1 MRVLSE
7 KQPVLRLDAIDWKIL
22 FEVKDNIRQP
32 LTKVAETCLLS
43 RQAVEYRL
51 KQMSLNGL
59 ITGSR
64 AVINTRL
71 LGYKSYHVLIE
82 THSPEDEKELI
93 TRAQKND
100 AVNLIILYSGKY
112 NLEISILA
120 KDEEEFIQKYIRLV
134 DKIKVRKDLFLTL
147 RGTLVGRVLPE
158 QHIPLKKKPEM
169 TLIETSHKPK
179 EIEVDLQDLQ
189 LMYKL
194 SQEAIRT
201 NISLAEELGLSKDT
215 VKYRI
220 KQLEESGLIREYRP
234 VINYSALGL
243 SVNTLLLRVDYQMD
257 EVQKL
262 ETFFKSNLSVLWCAK
277 AFGYYDYVLYVITRN
292 LDEFH
297 ELIGQI
303 KEKFSELVKTY
314 EILFAHEELK
324 YEFMSKSVL
333 REFGK

>member
-1 MRVLSE
+1 MRVLSP
-7 KQPVLRLDAIDWKIL
+7 KLQLLHLDAIDWKIL

-51 KQMSLNGL
+51 KQMALNNL

-82 THSPEDEKELI
+82 TQSPEDEKELVN
-93 TRAQKND
+93 RAQKND
-100 AVNLIILYSGKY
+100 SINLIILYSGKY
-112 NLEISILA
+112 NLEISLLA
-120 KDEEEFIQKYIRLV
+120 KDEEDFIHKYIHLV
-134 DKIKVRKDLFLTL
+134 NGLRIRKDMFLTL
-147 RGTLVGRVLPE
+147 RSTLVGRVLPE
-158 QHIPLKKKPEM
+158 QFMHLKKKTEM
-169 TLIETSHKPK
+169 KVIEPSSKSK
-179 EIEVDLQDLQ
+179 EVKFDMQDLQ
-189 LMYKL
+189 LMYRL
-194 SQEAIRT
+194 SQEATRT
-201 NISLAEELGLSKDT
+201 NTSLAEELKLSKDT

-243 SVNTLLLRVDYQMD
+243 SVNTLLLRVDYRME

-262 ETFFKSNLSVLWCAK
+262 EMFLKSNLSILWCAK
-277 AFGYYDYVLYVITRN
+277 ALGYYDYMIYVITRN

-297 ELIGQI
+297 ELISQI
-303 KEKFSELVKTY
+303 KEKFSDLVKTY
-314 EILFAHEELK
+314 EVLFAHEELK
-324 YEFMSKSVL
+324 YEFMSKSIVK
-333 REFGK
+333 EFGK

>member
-1 MRVLSE
+1 MRVLSP
-7 KQPVLRLDAIDWKIL
+7 KLQLLHLDAIDWKIL

-51 KQMSLNGL
+51 KQMALNNL

-82 THSPEDEKELI
+82 TQSPEDEKELVN
-93 TRAQKND
+93 RAQKND
-100 AVNLIILYSGKY
+100 SINLIILYSGKY
-112 NLEISILA
+112 NLEISLLA
-120 KDEEEFIQKYIRLV
+120 KDEEDFIQKYIHLV
-134 DKIKVRKDLFLTL
+134 NGLKIRKDMFLTL
-147 RGTLVGRVLPE
+147 RSTLVGRVLPE
-158 QHIPLKKKPEM
+158 QFTHLKKKTEM
-169 TLIETSHKPK
+169 KVIEPSSKSK
-179 EIEVDLQDLQ
+179 EVKFDLQDLQ
-189 LMYKL
+189 LMYRL
-194 SQEAIRT
+194 SQEATRT
-201 NISLAEELGLSKDT
+201 NTSLAEELKLSKDT

-243 SVNTLLLRVDYQMD
+243 SVNTLLLRVDYRME

-262 ETFFKSNLSVLWCAK
+262 EMFLKSNLSILWCAK
-277 AFGYYDYVLYVITRN
+277 AFGYYDYIIYVITRN

-297 ELIGQI
+297 ELISQI
-303 KEKFSELVKTY
+303 KEKFSDLVKTY
-314 EILFAHEELK
+314 EVLFAHEELK
-324 YEFMSKSVL
+324 YEFMSKSIVK
-333 REFGK
+333 EFGK